1 LTGNEENDYDGRD
14 LLAFFLKNNGMD
26 FFSYLV
32 HHPNPN
38 EIYNAKQ
45 DEDENAF
52 FFVKQNLASEPSL
65 LMYTSFIQQTVSDL
79 IDSFKF
85 QPSTI
90 TRSISH
96 NFVMRANQTIDLD
109 DWLFYQINP
118 CESLTPFVFTAHAA
132 SGGLNIGMVFK
143 NNKEMGS
150 WKGKLGINGDEPFV
164 YPGRGIRVNWDDEI
178 KLYQDVDRYYP
189 SHQFSPDLACENAF
203 LGRVSFNLLD
213 KADWMM
219 FRVTRFAMF
228 RNPMAAMKVGFNVI
242 YGNGYLGPPMRY
254 TQGWRSDG
262 AYADIFDSNIQL
274 SSSKGVDALAA
285 KTYVAAQAGVTSANL
300 NLPMVNPVPRIPEKE
315 YLTYENDDRV
325 VMQTVLV
332 LKVRVLYN
340 TVFVK
345 VMMCFIHV
353 TLMRSN
359 FVFLIC
365 RPNRPT
371 YLSLPAFPMHLTRT
385 CKSKPGN
392 WPYGAV

>member
-1 LTGNEENDYDGRD
+1 MSIADQKENTD
-14 LLAFFLKNNGMD
+14 
-26 FFSYLV
+26 
-32 HHPNPN
+32 
-38 EIYNAKQ
+38 
-45 DEDENAF
+45 
-52 FFVKQNLASEPSL
+52 FFVKENLASEPSL
-65 LMYTSFIQQTVSDL
+65 LAYASYIEQTAKDL

-96 NFVMRANQTIDLD
+96 NFVMRMNQTTGPPEAISH
-109 DWLFYQINP
+109 LFYQINP
-118 CESLTPFVFTAHAA
+118 CESLSPFAFTAHGA
-132 SGGLNIGMVFK
+132 SGSYITSAGMYFR
-143 NNKEMGS
+143 NTMEMGS
-150 WKGKLGINGDEPFV
+150 WKGILGQDVVTSGAESFM
-164 YPGRGIRVNWDDEI
+164 YPGRGTKTKYDGG
-178 KLYQDVDRYYP
+178 KLYQDVERYYP

-203 LGRVSFNLLD
+203 LGRVSFKPSDND
-213 KADWMM
+213 HWMM

-228 RNPMAAMKVGFNVI
+228 RNPMAAMKVGFNI
-242 YGNGYLGPPMRY
+242 TTFFDIGALRW
-254 TQGWRSDG
+254 TQGWRSAG
-262 AYADIFDSNIQL
+262 SYSDIFDSDMRL

-300 NLPMVNPVPRIPEKE
+300 NLPMVNPVARIPEKE
-315 YLTYENDDRV
+315 YLTYERDDRV
-325 VMQTVLV
+325 VLQTVLV

-371 YLSLPAFPMHLTRT
+371 YLSFPPFPRRLTCT
-385 CKSKPGN
+385 CKSKPRN
-392 WPYGAV
+392 